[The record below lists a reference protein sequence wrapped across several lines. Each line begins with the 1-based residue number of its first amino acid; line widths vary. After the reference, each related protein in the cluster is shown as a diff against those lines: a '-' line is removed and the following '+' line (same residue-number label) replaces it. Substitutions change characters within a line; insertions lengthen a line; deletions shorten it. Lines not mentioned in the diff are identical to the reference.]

1 MSLRGSFGGF
11 YFVIAGYGKI
21 KSSENDRKIAVS
33 AQTAAKLRLMENL
46 GLVVKG
52 MQVCLIQKIPAESK
66 TPVPIQGDWRFAFK
80 LGSGLVSLFAQES
93 WYVVSLHTIL
103 F

>member
-33 AQTAAKLRLMENL
+33 TQKAPKVRLMENF
-46 GLVVKG
+46 GLSSTKETKRRSLNHSTIAASIKLSPST
-52 MQVCLIQKIPAESK
+52 QPASSHK
-66 TPVPIQGDWRFAFK
+66 QNLLLRNSDQTQCCADIGCGD
-80 LGSGLVSLFAQES
+80 
-93 WYVVSLHTIL
+93 
-103 F
+103 

>member
-33 AQTAAKLRLMENL
+33 TQKAPKVRLMENL
-46 GLVVKG
+46 GLS
-52 MQVCLIQKIPAESK
+52 M
-66 TPVPIQGDWRFAFK
+66 
-80 LGSGLVSLFAQES
+80 
-93 WYVVSLHTIL
+93 
-103 F
+103 